1 MVNYNGN
8 LVGKNTDFLN
18 HENRGLR
25 YGDAL
30 FETLRVRQSNILF
43 WEDHYFRLMASMRML
58 RMEIPMDFTLEY
70 LRDQIKTTLEA
81 NMLSNSTA
89 RVRLTVF
96 RKDGGRYLP
105 KTNDVSFIIET
116 EELETKEYTLNQQPY
131 EIELYKDYFL
141 APGLLSGLKTANKA
155 INVLGSIYARE
166 NGYQNCLLL
175 NANKEVVEALHG
187 NLFLV
192 KGNTIKTPSITSGCL
207 NGIMRKQLIE
217 LLKADD
223 TYELEEN
230 AISPFELQQADE
242 LFITNVIVGIQPVTK
257 YRKAEYKSALSAKLI
272 EKLNKI
278 QENLSLG

>member
-8 LVGKNTDFLN
+8 LVGNDSSFLN

-30 FETLRVRQSNILF
+30 FETLRVKQSGILF

-70 LRDQIKTTLEA
+70 LNEQIKQTLQA
-81 NMLSNSTA
+81 NSLSNSAA

-96 RKDGGRYLP
+96 RNNGGRYLP
-105 KTNDVSFIIET
+105 QTNEVSFIIET
-116 EELETKEYTLNQQPY
+116 EALDSEEYTLNQRPY

-155 INVLGSIYARE
+155 INVLGSIYAKE

-175 NANKEVVEALHG
+175 NVNKEVVEALHG

-192 KGNTIKTPSITSGCL
+192 QGQKIKTPPLSSGCL
-207 NGIMRKQLIE
+207 NGVMRKQLIE

-223 TYELEEN
+223 TYQLEEGT
-230 AISPFELQQADE
+230 ISPFDLQKADE
-242 LFITNVIVGIQPVTK
+242 LFITNVIAGVQPVSK
-257 YRKAEYKSALSAKLI
+257 YRKAQYKSIMATELI
-272 EKLNKI
+272 HRLNKNLEKL
-278 QENLSLG
+278 SSD